1 MVTPVEI
8 GLLLAVAA
16 VVFGAYV
23 IIKAVKPFIV
33 NAIVG
38 LIVLLIAGVLG
49 FPVDVTPIVVLVV
62 AIGGIPGALLVL
74 LLAYFGVLFSPAAI
88 APLLGI
94 L

>member
-1 MVTPVEI
+1 MVTPIEI

-23 IIKAVKPFIV
+23 VIKVVKPFIV
-33 NAIVG
+33 NAVVG
-38 LIVLLIAGVLG
+38 LIVLLIAGALG
-49 FPVDVTPIVVLVV
+49 FPVDVTPIVILVV

-88 APLLGI
+88 APLVGLF
-94 L
+94 